1 MAVRAT
7 DRDHPT
13 GSRCDREPAR
23 RHRHCRASLMT
34 SDPTPRPQPSR
45 SQPPTTAPITDEM
58 SGTDLPLPRWGSGGI
73 TVDHI
78 EALLDAAVAAVP
90 APPLHDTS
98 RTALYGWLRDVQAG
112 LVSRRE
118 QLWMARRVTEAFHA
132 ERSSAEAIERTRR
145 AVRHHEDIA
154 EMRQAGTWWSEKDAA
169 RRSRRPARFAV
180 DDATWERHRRRA
192 EAAGVGLGEHLGALL
207 ASRASSTDQR
217 RPSRPV
223 AVGEMAPTRF
233 IRIAISDQDWADL
246 KAAARSSNQTLT
258 AHISHLIAHAR

>member
-1 MAVRAT
+1 
-7 DRDHPT
+7 
-13 GSRCDREPAR
+13 
-23 RHRHCRASLMT
+23 MT

-45 SQPPTTAPITDEM
+45 SQPPTTAPTTDEM
-58 SGTDLPLPRWGSGGI
+58 SGTDLPLPRWGSSGI

-154 EMRQAGTWWSEKDAA
+154 EMRQAGTWWAEKDAA

-192 EAAGVGLGEHLGALL
+192 EAAGIGLGEHLGALL
-207 ASRASSTDQR
+207 ASRASSISHPPPPD
-217 RPSRPV
+217 
-223 AVGEMAPTRF
+223 AEGAMAPTRF
-233 IRIAISDQDWADL
+233 LRIAIGDDDWAKL
-246 KAAARSSNQTLT
+246 KVGARHSNVALT
-258 AHISHLIAHAR
+258 AHISRLITQAR